1 MKHFF
6 KTVSS
11 IILTATMFIATGCY
25 RDIDERVD
33 TVDKQIEQLD
43 AKLNAMTEAISTIS
57 EVYATANGLDALKIY
72 TQALWGDLELLKTAF
87 NEYKDSASEAFAS
100 ASQLSKLWTLVFSLN
115 DSLVELSIEIDN
127 VNSRIT
133 ANKEE
138 IESIKAALEEIKGQT
153 TNPEAITELKA
164 KIEEIL
170 ARMDQ
175 NNETVTTLDL
185 KVLGLEDAIKRAQES
200 IANFSRLIYFITM
213 ELVPETL
220 VEGAPAVLFHS
231 DANSATMS
239 VTLEVAPAARAAEL
253 EGHIAFSIVPVSTF
267 TRASE
272 ATIINGETYSVSDNG
287 FITVTASLPKEAPF
301 IEPDYNLWNV
311 EQAFAISAK
320 YIDDEG
326 LVQLSTPYVSA
337 YLTSAGGAIPKSVAL
352 ILGEKNTFWEAV
364 AAGAADAAT
373 LEDGMTV
380 EVSYCSTPDEQL
392 EALEKLQ
399 VARKKNK
406 GIMIYPIDA
415 DVEKAAAAA
424 GTELSIPVTV
434 VGKELSEAS
443 PLASIARTQ
452 VIMQDTT
459 AIKKLDLYVAN
470 DGHTGIIIMGL
481 EGSKTS
487 QARVEAAQKFI
498 PDNITP
504 TVFMTTAE
512 KAADQL
518 SFTIGL
524 IKSTAVMLLD
534 DELIVPGVLT
544 AANGISTYAFGTTPA
559 IKAGVAGGSIRTG
572 VFKNGYP
579 FGTKGF
585 EALFNDTP
593 SPCLIDPETVL
604 SEQQGN

>member
-43 AKLNAMTEAISTIS
+43 AKLNAMAETISTIS

-72 TQALWGDLELLKTAF
+72 TQALWENLEQLKAAF

-100 ASQLSKLWTLVFSLN
+100 SEQVSKVWNLALSLN
-115 DSLVELSIEIDN
+115 NELVNLSIEIDSM
-127 VNSRIT
+127 NSRIT

-138 IESIKAALEEIKGQT
+138 IESIKAALEEMSGPT
-153 TNPEAITELKA
+153 TDPEAITELKA

-231 DANSATMS
+231 DAHSATMS

-272 ATIINGETYSVSDNG
+272 ATVINGETYSVSDNG

-364 AAGAADAAT
+364 AAGAADAAV
-373 LEDGMTV
+373 EDGMTV

-392 EALEKLQ
+392 AALEKLQ

-415 DVEKAAAAA
+415 NVEEAAAAA
-424 GTELSIPVTV
+424 GTELAIPVTV
-434 VGKELSEAS
+434 VGKELSETS

-481 EGSKTS
+481 EGSETS
-487 QARVEAAQKFI
+487 RARVEAAQKFI

-524 IKSTAVMLLD
+524 IKGTAVMLLD
-534 DELIVPGVLT
+534 DELIIPDVL
-544 AANGISTYAFGTTPA
+544 AAAKNISTYAFGTTPA
-559 IKAGVAGGSIRTG
+559 IKAGVTDGSIKTG
-572 VFKNGYP
+572 VLKNGYP
-579 FGTKGF
+579 FGVKGF